1 MPKAPLDDS
10 SGLCDLLQSDNIN
23 ISTLLSIVVMAK
35 VSIGLS
41 ATFKIWIL
49 CDGSIKF
56 RLNITSY
63 IAVKLQSTLSSLYHM
78 YVWLRKQLVICGNM
92 SKNTS

>member
-1 MPKAPLDDS
+1 MLKSPLDDS
-10 SGLCDLLQSDNIN
+10 SGLCDLIQSDNIN

-41 ATFKIWIL
+41 ATFQIWIL

-56 RLNITSY
+56 RLNI
-63 IAVKLQSTLSSLYHM
+63 
-78 YVWLRKQLVICGNM
+78 
-92 SKNTS
+92 

>member
-1 MPKAPLDDS
+1 MLNAPLDDS
-10 SGLCDLLQSDNIN
+10 SGLCDLIQSDNIS
-23 ISTLLSIVVMAK
+23 ISTLLSIVVMAE

-41 ATFKIWIL
+41 ATFKIWIW

-63 IAVKLQSTLSSLYHM
+63 FAVNYNRHCHLCK
-78 YVWLRKQLVICGNM
+78 ICM
-92 SKNTS
+92 SGYTNN